1 MVTNEEL
8 LKRLEDVE
16 AQLKELRSNHD
27 ELQID
32 VGNIETEMREEIDS
46 VENIAEE
53 ALDNSESA
61 QDEVTNLVGRIE
73 RLEDAVE

>member
-32 VGNIETEMREEIDS
+32 VGNIETEMREEIDN
-46 VENIAEE
+46 VEDIAQE

-73 RLEDAVE
+73 RLEDATG